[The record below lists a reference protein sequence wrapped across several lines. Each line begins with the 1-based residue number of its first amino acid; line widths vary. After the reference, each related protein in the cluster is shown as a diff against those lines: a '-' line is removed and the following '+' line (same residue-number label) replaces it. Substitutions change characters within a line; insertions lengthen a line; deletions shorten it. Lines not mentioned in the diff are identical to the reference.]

1 MRIVLRAKGEK
12 KLSFLRMIFKEL
24 KNTIFDRDVIIL
36 ISLGTIF
43 LTLLFGGVYLNSY
56 IEDIPVA
63 VLDEDNSSMSRM
75 IVQQFYDDDRFDLAY
90 HISSREE
97 LKDLIDSRK
106 VHMGVYIP
114 PDFSKDVMTLE
125 SSEVLIL
132 VDGTNMVVGNNAYA
146 QAVSIIQTIA
156 AGTQIK
162 LIEAKGIVPSL
173 SYNVAMPF
181 QFSDRILYDPKMK
194 YMNYLI
200 VGFIGV
206 FLQQVMFSG
215 VGISVVKRG
224 EYFAGKNTI
233 KKLLTKVIALA
244 ILALT
249 SMCMAIYLAKSVLN
263 VPIRGSIGNGL
274 IFASVF
280 ILAITCPAIILASIV
295 KDKLK
300 FAQISYMLS
309 LPTFACSGYLWTIDQ
324 LPAPMVT
331 VSKCLWPLIYFVRSF
346 DEVMVKGLRFEMI
359 KGNIYGLLI
368 YTLVWM
374 PIAIFILK
382 KRYKTAECA
391 S

>member
-1 MRIVLRAKGEK
+1 MKVLQIRGEK
-12 KLSFLRMIFKEL
+12 KLSFLKMIFKEL
-24 KNTIFDRDVIIL
+24 KNTIFDRDVILL
-36 ISLGTIF
+36 ISLGSIF
-43 LTLLFGGVYLNSY
+43 LTLLFGGVYINSY

-63 VLDEDNSSMSRM
+63 ILDEDNSSLSRM
-75 IVQQFYDDDRFDLAY
+75 IVQQFGDDDRFDLTY
-90 HISSREE
+90 HINTREE
-97 LKDLIDSRK
+97 LKDLIDSRR

-114 PDFSKDVMTLE
+114 PNFSKDVMTLE
-125 SSEVLIL
+125 SSDVLIL

-181 QFSDRILYDPKMK
+181 QFTDRMLYDPKMT

-200 VGFIGV
+200 VGFIGI

-215 VGISVVKRG
+215 VGISVVKGG

-233 KKLLTKVIALA
+233 KKLVPKVIALA
-244 ILALT
+244 ILALS
-249 SMCMAIYLAKSVLN
+249 SMCIAIHIAQRVFN
-263 VPIRGSIGNGL
+263 VPIRGSIGIGL
-274 IFASVF
+274 LFAFVF

-309 LPTFACSGYLWTIDQ
+309 LPTFAASGYLWTIDQ
-324 LPAPMVT
+324 LPAPMVA
-331 VSKCLWPLIYFVRSF
+331 VYKCLWPLIYFVRPF

-359 KGNIYGLLI
+359 KGNIYGLLL
-368 YTLVWM
+368 YTLIWM

-382 KRYKTAECA
+382 KRYKSTECTN
-391 S
+391 